1 MEELG
6 ATVYAI
12 SVDTLEQSQ
21 EVADR
26 GLTFPIA
33 YGATREDAD
42 LIDAWWDENRG
53 GYIQPAEFLLGR
65 GGVVLGAMY
74 ASGPVGRMGAEGSC
88 PSDHQPRAATP
99 RAGAGRSAGGSVARR
114 YPCGLSQLNLVSN

>member
-1 MEELG
+1 MAAWEDRKAELEELG
-6 ATVYAI
+6 ATIYAI

-42 LIDAWWDENRG
+42 LIDAWWDDSRG

-65 GGVVLGAMY
+65 GGVVLGSMY
-74 ASGPVGRMGAEGSC
+74 ASGPVGRMVAEEAIQLITSREQRRRG
-88 PSDHQPRAATP
+88 QEQ
-99 RAGAGRSAGGSVARR
+99 AGAPPAR
-114 YPCGLSQLNLVSN
+114 

>member
-33 YGATREDAD
+33 YGATREDAE

-53 GYIQPAEFLLGR
+53 GYIQPAEFLLGTRRR
-65 GGVVLGAMY
+65 GPWRHVRFR
-74 ASGPVGRMGAEGSC
+74 SGRPDGS
-88 PSDHQPRAATP
+88 
-99 RAGAGRSAGGSVARR
+99 GGGCSV
-114 YPCGLSQLNLVSN
+114 

>member
-1 MEELG
+1 MAAWEERKAELEELG

-42 LIDAWWDENRG
+42 IIDAWWDEGRG

-74 ASGPVGRMGAEGSC
+74 ASGPVGRMGAEEAVQLITSRE
-88 PSDHQPRAATP
+88 Q
-99 RAGAGRSAGGSVARR
+99 RR
-114 YPCGLSQLNLVSN
+114 REQQANSPT